1 MAERGAVH
9 KALFPWLRH
18 EPELA
23 FSEGRA
29 DAPREVETG
38 VPAHVGRGGGVP
50 RGGRRVGGGSVWL
63 IAGRLGEARRGTR
76 RVPLDLP
83 EVGVGG
89 GADPLPLLEFCENP
103 RWVGG
108 RGGGVSHL
116 PAAYSKRR
124 PEEGG
129 SDHSHDR
136 LLSPLSG
143 AFWTPKGQPVL
154 KTNL

>member
-1 MAERGAVH
+1 VPSAVESTW
-9 KALFPWLRH
+9 AGTFQ
-18 EPELA
+18 EDGT
-23 FSEGRA
+23 S
-29 DAPREVETG
+29 PRVG
-38 VPAHVGRGGGVP
+38 GGRGGGVP
-50 RGGRRVGGGSVWL
+50 RGGRRVGGVGVRL
-63 IAGRLGEARRGTR
+63 IAGHGEALRGTR

-83 EVGVGG
+83 EEGCGG
-89 GADPLPLLEFCENP
+89 GADPLPLLPFGENP

-116 PAAYSKRR
+116 PATNQKRR

-143 AFWTPKGQPVL
+143 AFWAPKGQPVL
-154 KTNL
+154 KTNR